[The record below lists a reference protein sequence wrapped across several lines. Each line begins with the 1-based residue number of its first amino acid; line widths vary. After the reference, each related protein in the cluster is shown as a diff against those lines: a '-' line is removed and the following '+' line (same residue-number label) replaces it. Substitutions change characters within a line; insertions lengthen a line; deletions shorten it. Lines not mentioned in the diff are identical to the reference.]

1 MFPCFISELV
11 KGDQQ
16 ILAGFLITKFMHTN
30 PSLSLVNIT
39 EASLSRYLE
48 RQLHALQQ
56 ADFSAEEIISCKTY
70 KNTVSRLNIK
80 LQDLIQS
87 ALPLI
92 SSNGRERLILR
103 NPSRSQHTCMH
114 CSFPGLVKEDRV
126 SLVLRS
132 SGLSQFHSLPGDAYA
147 VNNALSPEG
156 SGDDYETCLKILCSY
171 WCVVDKSSGSGFPIL
186 IRSLSAR
193 VPDGHVASL
202 FHGHPFLE
210 ENQFSRGAGK
220 AGW

>member
-30 PSLSLVNIT
+30 PSLSLINIT

-56 ADFSAEEIISCKTY
+56 ADFSAEEIISCEMF
-70 KNTVSRLNIK
+70 KNTVSRLTIK

-92 SSNGRERLILR
+92 SSN
-103 NPSRSQHTCMH
+103 
-114 CSFPGLVKEDRV
+114 
-126 SLVLRS
+126 
-132 SGLSQFHSLPGDAYA
+132 
-147 VNNALSPEG
+147 
-156 SGDDYETCLKILCSY
+156 
-171 WCVVDKSSGSGFPIL
+171 
-186 IRSLSAR
+186 AR
-193 VPDGHVASL
+193 
-202 FHGHPFLE
+202 
-210 ENQFSRGAGK
+210 
-220 AGW
+220 